1 MVKLNLDLTVFR
13 NLVFWVIIARTLKLE
28 LLTDKEIC
36 YGQNITVT
44 VYYCK
49 LYLLVAALM
58 LA

>member
-13 NLVFWVIIARTLKLE
+13 NLVFWVIIAKTLKLE
-28 LLTDKEIC
+28 LLNDKEIC